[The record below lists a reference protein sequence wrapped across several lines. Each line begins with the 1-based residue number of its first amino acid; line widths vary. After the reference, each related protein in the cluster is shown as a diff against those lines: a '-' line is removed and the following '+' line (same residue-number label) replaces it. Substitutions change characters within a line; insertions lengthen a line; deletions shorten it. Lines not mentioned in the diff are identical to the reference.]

1 MQRKDFTDPFG
12 GKPGVF
18 FFTSSHLETQMLFR
32 NDNDFKYGVNSLAAC
47 LIGSSCSLLCYCLM
61 SNHMHLLLYGTYKNC
76 LAYYDHLIKRLSMWL
91 SKERGITG
99 LLRHNDVDIQAITD
113 VRQLR
118 NVALYTIR
126 NPYRARVASPLS
138 YKWSSADV
146 YFNNTHNLEYG
157 QVLSDLPVLE
167 VRRLLANKARCP
179 KTYRMHDGVV
189 LNQCFVDHKRVEKA
203 FGDALTFYDSLR
215 VYDLESAVKLSFG
228 RAESIT
234 FTDQQ
239 LMEFTKTICEK
250 EFHVESVA
258 QLDKKA
264 RFLLARKLSRRYGAG
279 KKQLSRL
286 TGITQEDLDRLL

>member
-61 SNHMHLLLYGTYKNC
+61 SNHMHLLLYGMYKNC

-126 NPYRARVASPLS
+126 TLIGLELHRPYPINGAPLTCIS
-138 YKWSSADV
+138 TIPTIWNTGRSSQI
-146 YFNNTHNLEYG
+146 FPHLKSEGCWQTKH
-157 QVLSDLPVLE
+157 
-167 VRRLLANKARCP
+167 
-179 KTYRMHDGVV
+179 
-189 LNQCFVDHKRVEKA
+189 
-203 FGDALTFYDSLR
+203 DALKRTECTMALFS
-215 VYDLESAVKLSFG
+215 
-228 RAESIT
+228 T
-234 FTDQQ
+234 
-239 LMEFTKTICEK
+239 
-250 EFHVESVA
+250 SV
-258 QLDKKA
+258 L
-264 RFLLARKLSRRYGAG
+264 
-279 KKQLSRL
+279 
-286 TGITQEDLDRLL
+286 